1 MIKAVDTTFDVYSDT
16 PTNKDP
22 DSHSPT
28 LRLYHQAL
36 WSKSLPDGRTFD
48 LSANDLKSYLK
59 HYSRLGDFSL
69 SSDSIGHT
77 YKYVKAMSR
86 IIQEIPEGEINQF
99 FSICSTIGAY
109 IVFPSRRIEGKPTI
123 NGARG
128 LHHKIRDRFD
138 LTLECI
144 RLHYRGQR
152 SPLSETLARYADFF
166 TLFRSFEGYV
176 DYFLLQDLVS
186 KDGTS
191 VNFFIPFRDF
201 DGYPLPGNVHEYR
214 SYKDSLVSFVVAR
227 NDRIAKIAV

>member
-1 MIKAVDTTFDVYSDT
+1 MIIAVDTTFDVYSVT
-16 PTNKDP
+16 PANKDP

-28 LRLYHQAL
+28 LRLYHQVL
-36 WSKSLPDGRTFD
+36 WSKSLPDGSTFD
-48 LSANDLKSYLK
+48 LATNGPKSYLQ
-59 HYSRLGDFSL
+59 HHSRLGEFSL

-77 YKYVKAMSR
+77 YKYVKAMSP
-86 IIQEIPEGEINQF
+86 IIQEIPEWEIDQF

-109 IVFPSRRIEGKPTI
+109 IVFPSRRLEGKPTI

-128 LHHKIRDRFD
+128 LHRKIRDRFD

-144 RLHYRGQR
+144 RRHYLGQG

-166 TLFRSFEGYV
+166 TLFGNFEGYV

-191 VNFFIPFRDF
+191 VNFFIPFLNF
-201 DGYPLPGNVHEYR
+201 DGYPLPGNVYEYR

-227 NDRIAKIAV
+227 NDRIAKMAV

>member
-1 MIKAVDTTFDVYSDT
+1 MSIAIDTTFDVYSDT

-28 LRLYHQAL
+28 LRLYHQVL
-36 WSKSLPDGRTFD
+36 WSKSLPDGSTFD
-48 LSANDLKSYLK
+48 LATNSPKSYLQ
-59 HYSRLGDFSL
+59 HHSRLGEFSL

-86 IIQEIPEGEINQF
+86 IIQEMPEWEIDQF

-128 LHHKIRDRFD
+128 LHSKIRDRFD

-144 RLHYRGQR
+144 RLHYQGEG
-152 SPLSETLARYADFF
+152 SPLSETLARYTDFF
-166 TLFRSFEGYV
+166 ALFGSFEGYV

-191 VNFFIPFRDF
+191 VSFFIPFRDF
-201 DGYPLPGNVHEYR
+201 DGSPLPGNVYEYR
-214 SYKDSLVSFVVAR
+214 SYKDSLVSFVIAR
-227 NDRIAKIAV
+227 NDRMARMAI